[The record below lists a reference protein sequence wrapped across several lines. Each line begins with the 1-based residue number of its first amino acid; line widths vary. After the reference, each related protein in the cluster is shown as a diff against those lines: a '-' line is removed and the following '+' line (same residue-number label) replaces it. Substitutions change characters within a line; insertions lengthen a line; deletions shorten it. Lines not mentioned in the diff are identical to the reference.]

1 MAQLNAEVRHLLTVK
16 LANGTAVTGLTA
28 GSFTITLK
36 RRSGDTLASA
46 SETVTVLEIGTG
58 NYWVYYTPTYAPTL
72 YVLSLVPTDALHLL
86 QPDEAFQD
94 DVQPAANSTGPY
106 LTTRA
111 AVKAAFGITGT
122 THDAQIDALLPQ
134 VTDQFHTYCGRN
146 FIEATVTEYP
156 TPLSSCATMLL
167 PNRPPITAVTSLHWS
182 QAIPRVYDST
192 TLLTEGT
199 DYFVSEDGQWIEFV
213 SPQSWTSSATKV
225 AKLVYTGGYAS
236 IPGDIERAAQE
247 VIGVKL
253 MKADGKLYHF
263 AGVQQA
269 DGNMTGLRWDD
280 ITPNALAVLDSYRI
294 RTMV

>member
-1 MAQLNAEVRHLLTVK
+1 VAQVNAEVRHLLTVK

-28 GSFTITLK
+28 GSFTITLRK
-36 RRSGDTLASA
+36 RSGSLLVAAD
-46 SETVTVLEIGTG
+46 ETVTVLEISAG
-58 NYWVYYTPTYAPTL
+58 NYWVYYTPTAVTL
-72 YVLSLVPTDALHLL
+72 YVLSLVPTNALNLT

-94 DVQPAANSTGPY
+94 DVQAGTNATGSY
-106 LTTRA
+106 LTTRS
-111 AVKAAFGITGT
+111 AVKAAFNIAGA

-156 TPLSSCATMLL
+156 TPLSSCATMLM
-167 PNRPPITAVTSLHWS
+167 PNRVPITAVTSLHWS
-182 QAIPRVYDST
+182 SAIPRVYDST
-192 TLLTEGT
+192 TLLVEGT
-199 DYFVSEDGQWIEFV
+199 DFFISEEGHWIEFV
-213 SPQSWTSSATKV
+213 APKSWSQSATKV
-225 AKLVYTGGYAS
+225 AKLVYTGGYAA

-294 RTMV
+294 RAIV